1 MRTLAFG
8 IFFIAAALLLALLPG
23 PRAGAEDVLARAL
36 DASISAASFR
46 VGDYT
51 WVEDCG
57 IGVQLSPAPVTG
69 GAFPR
74 LLAGKWIDASRSAAL
89 WELGPDG
96 LKALQS
102 RLEADGARFS
112 GGEDYPFRPRGGG
125 REVPARRST
134 VKLAGGREGVVADWS
149 VAGRAY
155 ALLVSDTAQAQASRR
170 LDDLLRE
177 LVLIEGVEQGA
188 LAPLL
193 LEGRY
198 TVVLKGWQREV
209 DRLRRRSPQGW
220 FSLRVFQVPLTE
232 YESLPR
238 LHDEIEN
245 ELKKVEIKR
254 SAGLRPTI
262 AGSEGFVGEYFGT
275 DEFVQRIAYAKLEG
289 GYLVALMQAPMAQ
302 RAGLADEME
311 QFTSS
316 LQESGLGGAFG
327 PAPLYY
333 NRVRNIRCLAWQDGG
348 RVLWGAFFDDSR
360 QQSVLWRED
369 GVSWQIR
376 MTHAGQALQERTGQ
390 VNSSRALNP
399 LVDAELRALVLPE
412 GFKGDVELA
421 LNIGGERTT
430 TTLTIR

>member
-1 MRTLAFG
+1 MGRVAFLL
-8 IFFIAAALLLALLPG
+8 FFIEAGLLLALLPG
-23 PRAGAEDVLARAL
+23 PRASAGDAVARAL
-36 DASISAASFR
+36 DASTQAAVFR

-51 WVEDCG
+51 WLEDCG
-57 IGVQLSPAPVTG
+57 IGVQLSPPPVA
-69 GAFPR
+69 GAGFPR

-102 RLEADGARFS
+102 RLEVDGARFGDS
-112 GGEDYPFRPRGGG
+112 EDYPFRPRGGN
-125 REVPARRST
+125 REIPARRSA
-134 VKLAGGREGVVADWS
+134 VKLAGGREGVVVDWPS
-149 VAGRAY
+149 AGRAF
-155 ALLVSDTAQAQASRR
+155 ALLVSDTAQGQASRR
-170 LDDLLRE
+170 MDDLLRE

-188 LAPLL
+188 LAPLV

-198 TVVLKGWQREV
+198 AVVLKGWQREA
-209 DRLRRRSPQGW
+209 DRLRRRTPQGW
-220 FSLRVFQVPLTE
+220 FSLRVFQVPLTD

-238 LHDEIEN
+238 LHDELEN
-245 ELKKVEIKR
+245 ELKKIEIKR
-254 SAGLRPTI
+254 SAGLRPAI

-275 DEFVQRIAYAKLEG
+275 DEFVQRIAYARLEG

-302 RAGLADEME
+302 RASLAEEME

-316 LQESGLGGAFG
+316 LRESGLGSAFG

-376 MTHAGQALQERTGQ
+376 MTHAGQALREREGQ

-399 LVDAELRALVLPE
+399 LVDADLRALELPE
-412 GFKGDVELA
+412 GFNGDVELA
-421 LNIGGERTT
+421 LNVGGERTT